1 MISKV
6 IIGKT
11 FSGACRYVCKDQKR
25 AVVLDAE
32 GVRDYDW
39 KLMSEDF
46 ERQHSLRPALSKA
59 VFHGILSFYPGEKI
73 EDEKMIKIAREYLQK
88 MNISDTQFSITK
100 HIDKGHSHLHIIANL
115 VNNKGETIKDNWI
128 GLQGKKVAQEMTLKY
143 GLKEAISKDLSHTH
157 LEQLNEKEANR
168 YIIYQ
173 TILEM
178 LPQSKSLDNLKEKL
192 AVKNIETLY
201 KYKGQTKELQGISFK
216 IGNFKYKGSEIDRK
230 FSVKNLEK
238 AICKKELQTSIKPLL
253 ATSNLNRNS
262 EENFITE
269 NKKSLGKDINILLPV
284 INPHENNQ
292 PLPYQWKLG
301 KKGKKKKSNRL
312 HP

>member
-1 MISKV
+1 
-6 IIGKT
+6 
-11 FSGACRYVCKDQKR
+11 
-25 AVVLDAE
+25 
-32 GVRDYDW
+32 
-39 KLMSEDF
+39 
-46 ERQHSLRPALSKA
+46 
-59 VFHGILSFYPGEKI
+59 
-73 EDEKMIKIAREYLQK
+73 